1 MTVVDPASPIAG
13 RADRAER
20 IVQAMRDSVAEVG
33 IAGSTFERVAAR
45 AGVSRG
51 LLHYYFGTKERL
63 LVEVIRRDT
72 QARIA
77 AIGDGLAAARTV
89 DEAIASFF
97 AVFTSTAE
105 QDQGQGYAY
114 MVSEIFVASR
124 SNPEIKAALAALY
137 AEARSAFA
145 DILRA
150 KEREGVLRL
159 RFDAESVLTHLFSAG
174 DGAII
179 QRIVDPDRDF
189 TAADA
194 VGWEVARF
202 LLGASRA
209 RGAAGRSGA
218 RAGGSRASRA
228 GEGAA
233 PRPPATAQ
241 RRASRRRASPST
253 SSRK

>member
-1 MTVVDPASPIAG
+1 MTVVDPAPPIVA

-77 AIGDGLAAARTV
+77 AIGEGLAAARTV

-105 QDQGQGYAY
+105 GQGYAY

-137 AEARSAFA
+137 ADARSAFA
-145 DILRA
+145 DILQA

-209 RGAAGRSGA
+209 RGAGGRSGA

-233 PRPPATAQ
+233 PRPPARAQ